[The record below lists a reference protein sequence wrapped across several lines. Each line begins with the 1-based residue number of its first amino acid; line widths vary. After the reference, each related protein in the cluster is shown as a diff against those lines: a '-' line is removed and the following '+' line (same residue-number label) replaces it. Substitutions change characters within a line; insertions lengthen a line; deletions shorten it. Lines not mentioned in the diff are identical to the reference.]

1 MRNLPNRWT
10 RWATNPSAT
19 AVCSEGVPAKEEKDR
34 AGMKQQSKG
43 LKQRKRVK
51 LGSQYD
57 AGATSIT
64 SVMSVKGKSIFF
76 TSQIAS
82 LTVKFSTI

>member
-34 AGMKQQSKG
+34 AGVGKDEKQQSKG
-43 LKQRKRVK
+43 LKQRRRVRSKR
-51 LGSQYD
+51 
-57 AGATSIT
+57 
-64 SVMSVKGKSIFF
+64 
-76 TSQIAS
+76 
-82 LTVKFSTI
+82 